1 MDDYLYTINT
11 ENLRTLPDDTKKEAV
26 LSLESGKVIY
36 FPSYSFTV
44 NTNEQTLLSESI
56 LDPKHKNISY
66 DYSRQRLAGLV
77 TKNTPPTLN
86 ALMQTFMHRFALY
99 AKDLIDTLLPKYTHD
114 VRWGRTSYRPAEI
127 KGRATSKRKDDT
139 RVHVDS
145 FAATPV
151 NGLRILR
158 VFCNI
163 NPYGE
168 PRVWHVGEPFSQVL
182 NQFTQKIPAFN
193 LTQAKLLK
201 LVKATKTLRSPYDHY
216 MLHLHDKM
224 KLDDH
229 YQQTLTKQR
238 IEFPANSTWIV
249 FTDHV
254 SHAALS
260 GQFLLEQTFYLPVE
274 AMIEPAFSPLRQWE
288 KEKGPALVQDKV
300 INS

>member
-1 MDDYLYTINT
+1 MNDYLYTIAAKT
-11 ENLRTLPDDTKKEAV
+11 LMGLPENTKKEAI
-26 LSLESGKVIY
+26 LSLESGELLY
-36 FPSYSFTV
+36 FPNYSFAI
-44 NTNEQTLLSESI
+44 NTDEQTLLSESI

-66 DYSRQRLAGLV
+66 DYLRERLAGLA
-77 TKNTPPTLN
+77 TKKCPTTLP
-86 ALMQTFMHRFALY
+86 ALTQIFMHRFAVY
-99 AKDLIDTLLPKYTHD
+99 AKELIDIVLPQYKTE

-168 PRVWHVGEPFSQVL
+168 PRVWHVGEPFSLVL
-182 NQFTQKIPAFN
+182 NQFSQNIPAFN
-193 LTQAKLLK
+193 AIQAKLLK
-201 LVKATKTLRSPYDHY
+201 LIKATKTLRSPYDHY
-216 MLHLHDKM
+216 MLHLHDNM

-229 YQQTLTKQR
+229 YQQTLNKQR

-274 AMIEPAFSPLRQWE
+274 AMIEPNFSPLRQWSA
-288 KEKGPALVQDKV
+288 KKDLA
-300 INS
+300 S